1 MDLTIFQ
8 QLGVATALGALI
20 GLERERKH
28 QIGHY
33 DAYAGIR
40 TYALIALSGSL
51 AYILSIYS
59 MVFFAVVSGGFML
72 LLISGYIL
80 SAKKTGSLG
89 MTSEV
94 ASVVVY
100 MIGILSGMELF
111 VEATMVSLLVLTF
124 LLLKIPL
131 HSWAKKIK
139 YEELVSTLE
148 FMIVAFVVLPIL
160 PNQAY
165 GPYGFFNPYLVW
177 LMVVFISGI
186 SFVSYIAIKLW
197 GTKKGLTLTGFLSGF
212 ISTTALS
219 FSLASQSKK
228 NIKVVYPYVLAMI
241 VASAAMLLRVVIE
254 VTALNFDL
262 LEVLLIPFLSMAI
275 VGGVASVF
283 IWWKSDGVNEK
294 IDETSVKLESPFSLM
309 PALKFALF
317 FVAVLFL
324 SKFAANNM
332 GDKGLYI
339 TSFLSGFVDV
349 DAITISMSNL
359 AKTGLDR
366 DVAVTSIVIAVIVN
380 TLAKAGVFFVFGSR
394 KLAKNIGLVL
404 VFMSIAGILSLFF
417 I

>member
-1 MDLTIFQ
+1 MDLIIFQ

-20 GLERERKH
+20 GLERERKQ

-59 MVFFAVVSGGFML
+59 MVFFAVISGGFML
-72 LLISGYIL
+72 LLVSGYVL
-80 SAKKTGSLG
+80 GAKKSGNLG
-89 MTSEV
+89 MTSGV

-124 LLLKIPL
+124 LLLKIRL
-131 HSWAKKIK
+131 HSLAKKIK

-148 FMIVAFVVLPIL
+148 FMIVVFVVLPIL

-197 GTKKGLTLTGFLSGF
+197 GAKKGLTLTGFLSGF

-219 FSLASQSKK
+219 FSLSSQSKK
-228 NIKVVYPYVLAMI
+228 NINVVYPYVLAMI
-241 VASAAMLLRVVIE
+241 VACAAMLLRIVIE
-254 VTALNFDL
+254 VMALNFDL
-262 LEVLLIPFLSMAI
+262 LRILLMPFLSMAI
-275 VGGVASVF
+275 VGGTVSVF
-283 IWWKSDGVNEK
+283 IWLKKGEVNGRV
-294 IDETSVKLESPFSLM
+294 DEAPVKLESPFSLM

-324 SKFAANNM
+324 SKFAANNL

-349 DAITISMSNL
+349 DAITISMSNF
-359 AKTGLDR
+359 AKAGLNK

-380 TLAKAGVFFVFGSR
+380 TLTKAGVFFIFGSR
-394 KLAKNIGLVL
+394 KLAKNISLVL
-404 VFMSIAGILSLFF
+404 IFMSIAGILSLFF

>member
-1 MDLTIFQ
+1 MDLIIFQ

-100 MIGILSGMELF
+100 MIGILSGMQLF

-219 FSLASQSKK
+219 FSLAAQSKK

-241 VASAAMLLRVVIE
+241 VASAAMLLRVIIE

-359 AKTGLDR
+359 AKTGLNR

-394 KLAKNIGLVL
+394 KLAKSIGLVL